1 MTPQKNPFPYAQDN
15 KRYHTF
21 SYALKQRFGRKVCKV
36 SLNAGL
42 SCPNI
47 DGTRG
52 RGGCTYCSSAGS
64 GEFGGDPAL
73 PLELQFE
80 QVRRMLSKKWPD
92 CAYLPYFQAHTN
104 TYAPLPRLQELYER
118 ALALPG
124 AVGLS
129 ISTRPDCIDEEIA
142 DYLGALCRRTYLTV
156 ELGLQTIHDDTARRI
171 NRCHTY
177 AEFLEGFRLLE
188 ERGVP
193 VVVHLIDGLP
203 GENRDRMLETARA
216 MAELPLYGVK
226 LHLLHV
232 LRGTPLAREYE
243 AGGFRLLERDE
254 YVDIV
259 CSQLE
264 LFPATFVMGRLTG
277 DGAPDDLIGPLWS
290 RKKLV
295 VLNEIDKE
303 LVRRDS
309 FQGKY
314 APIKAGAFNTNSI
327 DGELIYK

>member
-1 MTPQKNPFPYAQDN
+1 MTGRANPFAYTSDN

-21 SYALKQRFGRKVCKV
+21 SYALHQRFGRKVCKV
-36 SLNAGL
+36 SLNAGF

-52 RGGCTYCSSAGS
+52 TGGCTYCSASGS
-64 GEFGGDPAL
+64 GEFGGDPSQ
-73 PLELQFE
+73 PIEIQFE
-80 QVRRMLSKKWPD
+80 QVRKMLGKKWPG

-104 TYAPLPRLQELYER
+104 TYAPLSRLERLYER

-129 ISTRPDCIDEEIA
+129 ISTRPDCISEETA
-142 DYLGALCRRTYLTV
+142 AYLGGIARRTYLTV
-156 ELGLQTIHDDTARRI
+156 ELGLQTIHDETARRI

-177 AEFLEGFRLLE
+177 AEFLSGFWRLRE
-188 ERGVP
+188 HGVP

-203 GENRDRMLETARA
+203 GEDRDMMMETARA

-232 LRGTPLAREYE
+232 LQNTPLAREYE
-243 AGGFRLLERDE
+243 AGAFALLSREE

-264 LFPATFVMGRLTG
+264 LFPACFVMGRLTG

-303 LVRRDS
+303 MVRRDS

-314 APIKAGAFNTNSI
+314 APIKA
-327 DGELIYK
+327 